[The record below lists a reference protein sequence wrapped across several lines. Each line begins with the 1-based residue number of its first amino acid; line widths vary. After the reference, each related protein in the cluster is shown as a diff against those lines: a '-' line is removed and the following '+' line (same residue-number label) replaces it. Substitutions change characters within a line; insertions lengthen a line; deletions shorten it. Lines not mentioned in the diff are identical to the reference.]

1 MPQKPISVLI
11 ADDSNEDRLFL
22 NHAIGHFAASF
33 RVVGEVVNGLE
44 LVDYLSGKNEY
55 ADRSKH
61 PFPDLLLMDLRMPEM
76 DGFQVLE
83 WLQKRSFPGLKVA
96 VLADSSGI
104 AYRSDAIEM
113 GAHYF
118 LSKLAG
124 TEGMAHALTQLQQE
138 IGSSN

>member
-22 NHAIGHFAASF
+22 NHAIEHFAASF

-44 LVDYLSGKNEY
+44 LVDYLSGKNEC
-55 ADRSKH
+55 ADRSKY

-124 TEGMAHALTQLQQE
+124 TEGMAHALRQLQQE
-138 IGSSN
+138 IDGSK

>member
-22 NHAIGHFAASF
+22 NHAIEHFAASL
-33 RVVGEVVNGLE
+33 RVVGEVVNGRE

-55 ADRSKH
+55 TDRSKY

-96 VLADSSGI
+96 GLACSSRI
-104 AYRSDAIEM
+104 SFPSYSIEM
-113 GAHYF
+113 WGAYF
-118 LSKLAG
+118 LF
-124 TEGMAHALTQLQQE
+124 
-138 IGSSN
+138 

>member
-1 MPQKPISVLI
+1 MPQKSISVLI

-22 NHAIGHFAASF
+22 NHAIEHFAAGL

-55 ADRSKH
+55 ADRSNY

-96 VLADSSGI
+96 VLADSSGT

-113 GAHYF
+113 CAHYF

-124 TEGMAHALTQLQQE
+124 SDGMARTLRQLQQE
-138 IGSSN
+138 IDRSK